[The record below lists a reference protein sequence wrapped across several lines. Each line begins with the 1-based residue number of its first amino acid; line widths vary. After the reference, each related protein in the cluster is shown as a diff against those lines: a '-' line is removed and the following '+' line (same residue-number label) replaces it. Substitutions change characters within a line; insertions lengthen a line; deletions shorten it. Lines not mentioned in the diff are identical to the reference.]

1 MQPNQGGL
9 EPSRAAVHIL
19 SVPKVG
25 YAIVAFAGP
34 YRGIMMHW
42 ARGGSVPCL
51 PGDDC
56 PPALHRSGSTW
67 KGYAPVRSWD
77 HTLGAW
83 VPYALEIT
91 EALEEIL
98 RGRDLRGEVWR
109 LSRQRK
115 KNKPGTVQGT
125 LEETRSEPALLHPFD
140 VRPVI
145 QRRYHCAELVW
156 DVPNPIVPKLTVE
169 TTVALPP
176 TSLPLID
183 PYRST
188 KPAAASPPGENFV
201 PIGERIRARALAPEQ
216 VHQTNGVH
224 DGD

>member
-19 SVPKVG
+19 SVPKIG

-83 VPYALEIT
+83 VPYALEVT

-115 KNKPGTVQGT
+115 KKKPGTVQGT
-125 LEETRSEPALLHPFD
+125 LEETRTDEALLIPFD
-140 VRPVI
+140 VRTVI
-145 QRRYHCAELVW
+145 QRRYHCAELAW
-156 DVPNPIVPKLTVE
+156 DVPNPIKPKLMLQLTDG
-169 TTVALPP
+169 APP
-176 TSLPLID
+176 ASLPIIEV
-183 PYRST
+183 YRSN
-188 KPAAASPPGENFV
+188 KPAAASPPGENFI
-201 PIGERIRARALAPEQ
+201 PLSQRIRERIKQPDQ
-216 VHQTNGVH
+216 THQTNGVPEH
-224 DGD
+224 H

>member
-1 MQPNQGGL
+1 MQPNQGGQEL
-9 EPSRAAVHIL
+9 PRAAVHIL
-19 SVPKVG
+19 SVPKIG

-34 YRGIMMHW
+34 YRGIIMHW

-56 PPALHRSGSTW
+56 PAALHRSGSTW
-67 KGYAPVRSWD
+67 KGYAPVRCWD
-77 HTLGAW
+77 HSLGAW
-83 VPYALEIT
+83 LPYALEIT

-115 KNKPGTVQGT
+115 KKKPGTVQGT
-125 LEETRSEPALLHPFD
+125 LEETRSEEALLHPFD
-140 VRPVI
+140 VRAVI
-145 QRRYHCAELVW
+145 QRRYHCGELVW
-156 DVPNPIVPKLTVE
+156 DVPNPVVAKLTVE

-176 TSLPLID
+176 SSLPLID

-188 KPAAASPPGENFV
+188 KPSANAEPVSRFV
-201 PIGERIRARALAPEQ
+201 PLGDRIRERLRTPETA
-216 VHQTNGVH
+216 HETNGVS
-224 DGD
+224 DGV